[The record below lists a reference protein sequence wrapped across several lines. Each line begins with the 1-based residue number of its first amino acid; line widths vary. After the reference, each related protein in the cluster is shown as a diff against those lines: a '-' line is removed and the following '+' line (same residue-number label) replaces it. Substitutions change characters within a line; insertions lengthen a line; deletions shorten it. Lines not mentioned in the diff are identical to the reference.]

1 MVELSSEKTILL
13 VDDEEGIRKVLSLI
27 LRDAGYDVHL
37 ATSGEDALE
46 QLETVQPAIVLT
58 DIKMPGM
65 DGIELLSRIKA
76 INPDIEVVMLTGHG
90 DLDLAIQ
97 SIKREATDFVTKP
110 INEDVLDIALTR
122 AREHL
127 AMRRQLREYTEHLE
141 RLALEKSRE
150 LAAVERFAAV
160 GQTAASLAHAIKNIA
175 SGLEGAIF
183 LMEPGRKGDETMQ
196 EQQALREQGFAM
208 LKDNVAA
215 IKHLMQDLLQMG
227 SERVPQ
233 RAPCD
238 PDQPAL
244 EVASLL
250 RHKALEAGV
259 ELIVEAGAGREPILM
274 DAKAIHQCLMN
285 LVGNAI
291 EAAAIPFKGVRP
303 VEACVR
309 EVRLTTSRQGRFI
322 CYRVSD
328 TGPGVLEEARERLFA
343 AFATGKAT
351 GTGVGLMATKR
362 IVEAHGGSIELENA
376 GPSGATFALCL
387 PAASAKGHFANGTAT
402 SGPTGLG
409 RCACSE

>member
-1 MVELSSEKTILL
+1 MVDLTSEKTVLL

-27 LRDAGYDVHL
+27 LRDAGYEVHL
-37 ATSGEDALE
+37 AVSGEDALNRLAE
-46 QLETVQPAIVLT
+46 VQPAIVLT

-76 INPDIEVVMLTGHG
+76 QDPDIEVIMLTGHG

-110 INEDVLDIALTR
+110 INEDILDIALTR

-183 LMEPGRKGDETMQ
+183 LMEQGRQGDKAMET
-196 EQQALREQGFAM
+196 QGFSM
-208 LKDNVAA
+208 LKDNVAEV
-215 IKHLMQDLLQMG
+215 KHLMQDLLQMG
-227 SERVPQ
+227 SERVPL

-259 ELIVEAGAGREPILM
+259 ELVVDANAGREPILM

-291 EAAAIPFKGVRP
+291 EAAAIPQKGPRSLEGRTQNPRRVH
-303 VEACVR
+303 
-309 EVRLTTSRQGRFI
+309 LSTSRQGRFI
-322 CYRVSD
+322 CYRVAD
-328 TGPGVLEEARERLFA
+328 TGPGVMEEARERLFA

-376 GPSGATFALCL
+376 GPQGATFALCL
-387 PAASAKGHFANGTAT
+387 PAASPKGLLAAT
-402 SGPTGLG
+402 SLVAGAARSG
-409 RCACSE
+409 RDACSE

>member
-1 MVELSSEKTILL
+1 MSSEKTILL

-27 LRDAGYDVHL
+27 LRDAGYEVHL
-37 ATSGEDALE
+37 ATSGEDALA
-46 QLETVQPAIVLT
+46 QLEVVRPAIVLT

-65 DGIELLSRIKA
+65 DGIELLTRIKA
-76 INPDIEVVMLTGHG
+76 NNPDIEVVMLTGHG

-127 AMRRQLREYTEHLE
+127 AMRRQLRQYTEHLE

-183 LMEPGRKGDETMQ
+183 LMESGRKGDDAMQ
-196 EQQALREQGFAM
+196 EQGFAM

-215 IKHLMQDLLQMG
+215 IRHLMQDLLQMG

-259 ELIVEAGAGREPILM
+259 ELTVEAGAGREPILM

-322 CYRVSD
+322 CYRISD
-328 TGPGVLEEARERLFA
+328 TGPGVMEEARERLFA

-362 IVEAHGGSIELENA
+362 IVEAHGGTIELENA
-376 GPSGATFALCL
+376 GPDGATFALCL
-387 PAASAKGHFANGTAT
+387 PAASAKGYFVTEAAPAGLAGT
-402 SGPTGLG
+402 G
-409 RCACSE
+409 RCASCSE